1 MQIFVRLF
9 VRIVL
14 FFCLN
19 RKLVLVSVLFCPF
32 LLHAMQVPI
41 GLCPHGVAFMFERS
55 VSRAV
60 YSYVV
65 FYAL

>member
-19 RKLVLVSVLFCPF
+19 RKLVLVSVLFCLFP
-32 LLHAMQVPI
+32 LYDMQVPI
-41 GLCPHGVAFMFERS
+41 GLCPHGVAFMFARS
-55 VSRAV
+55 VSRPV
-60 YSYVV
+60 YSLLV